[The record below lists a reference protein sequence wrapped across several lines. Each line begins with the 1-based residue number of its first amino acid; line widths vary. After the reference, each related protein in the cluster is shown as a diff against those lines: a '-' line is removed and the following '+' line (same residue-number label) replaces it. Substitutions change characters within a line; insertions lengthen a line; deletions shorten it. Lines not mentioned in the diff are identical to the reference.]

1 VCVQD
6 STSGRFQLLSQGTG
20 EILLDAC
27 VDYWNGSDLCQ
38 LTMSD
43 RYLIID
49 NFFLV
54 FFYSKFIIDFKL
66 PGKGYWISTT
76 AAA

>member
-1 VCVQD
+1 MCVQD

-43 RYLIID
+43 RY
-49 NFFLV
+49 
-54 FFYSKFIIDFKL
+54 FIIDAICCFCL
-66 PGKGYWISTT
+66 NLLSILN
-76 AAA
+76 

>member
-6 STSGRFQLLSQGTG
+6 STSGRFQLMSQGTG

-43 RYLIID
+43 RLDNDTVTFLLLI
-49 NFFLV
+49 
-54 FFYSKFIIDFKL
+54 K
-66 PGKGYWISTT
+66 
-76 AAA
+76 